1 MILTL
6 CCVIVIF
13 TLTNIES
20 LAVVPEYTGVC
31 RPRVTAP
38 KEYVCVIT
46 EGEKTC
52 NVDSDCKPPP
62 TD

>member
-1 MILTL
+1 MLI
-6 CCVIVIF
+6 
-13 TLTNIES
+13 LTNIKS
-20 LAVVPEYTGVC
+20 LAVVPEYKGVC
-31 RPRVTAP
+31 RPRATAP